1 MNTNLKLDPADLHNE
16 YSQQVAMLSQR
27 CAMLHMS
34 NAALHRVNAELVAA
48 LAARDKELADARS
61 AGLPVA
67 AAAE

>member
-1 MNTNLKLDPADLHNE
+1 MTQPQLDPADLHNE

-27 CAMLHMS
+27 CAMLHAS
-34 NAALHRVNAELVAA
+34 NAALHRVNSQLIAA
-48 LAARDKELADARS
+48 LAAKEKELADARS